1 LQDEFSWLSAMR
13 LILKALAMQFLVGL
27 ASVNRAIQSYLE
39 RPMDIIVW
47 KKNGI
52 STLSWNISAN
62 VGLASPN
69 RLDDVQL
76 VQFGYY
82 AMLINPSSKLNAEQR
97 DVFSKIVLGQPCDG
111 TANDPLVA
119 AIRAH
124 QKVRGGTQDG
134 HVSPMR
140 AGGSYDGHNTFIMI
154 ALNNNMRDAVPGSFP
169 RIDKHPKCP
178 PLVTA
183 FVKSAC

>member
-1 LQDEFSWLSAMR
+1 MDIM
-13 LILKALAMQFLVGL
+13 ILK
-27 ASVNRAIQSYLE
+27 R
-39 RPMDIIVW
+39 
-47 KKNGI
+47 NGI

-69 RLDDVQL
+69 RTDDVQL

-82 AMLINPSSKLNAEQR
+82 AMLINPNSKITDEQR
-97 DVFSKIVLGQPCDG
+97 DVFSKIVLGQACNG

-124 QKVRGGTQDG
+124 QKVRGGPQDG
-134 HVSPMR
+134 HVSPTR
-140 AGGSYDGHNTFIMI
+140 EGGSYDGQHTFIMM
-154 ALNNNMRDAVPGSFP
+154 ALNNNMSDVVPGAFP

-178 PLVTA
+178 PLVA
-183 FVKSAC
+183 ALVKRAC